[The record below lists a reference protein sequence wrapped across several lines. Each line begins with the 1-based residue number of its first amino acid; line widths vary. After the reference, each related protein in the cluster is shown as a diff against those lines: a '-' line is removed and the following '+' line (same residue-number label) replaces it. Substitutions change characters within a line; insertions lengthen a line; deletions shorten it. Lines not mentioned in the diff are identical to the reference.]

1 MAIMNAASRA
11 RPGLPAEHSGSGPEI
26 ELLWSQRTFRPFR
39 RFNRWASVGSWYVDG
54 GIRLVSILQ

>member
-11 RPGLPAEHSGSGPEI
+11 QPGLPAEHSGPGSEI

-39 RFNRWASVGSWYVDG
+39 RLNRWAKLGG
-54 GIRLVSILQ
+54 GISMADPP

>member
-11 RPGLPAEHSGSGPEI
+11 RLGLPAEPSGSGSEI

-39 RFNRWASVGSWYVDG
+39 RLNRGA
-54 GIRLVSILQ
+54 